1 MLLPQLHSGRRSPAT
16 LSHRVGAAR
25 GACLYSRF
33 GRCCTDPLQRCSVN
47 SAALS
52 STSAAAGVAA
62 MTQACACV
70 FRAAARATR
79 KARYGRASAGS
90 PSVSSFVC
98 TSTARTSAKGSG
110 QQSRAPVKLRRER
123 CSSPVERR
131 QAAARRCRRAQ
142 RGVCEPLMGWDDAPA
157 RMPPVGEV
165 VRPCES
171 DIRQAAPVPQR
182 RSTDLSRRRADLF
195 LILWRPPRGKQE
207 RRRGAG
213 SASACAPARKQRRS
227 GVRQAIARTRLDP
240 EREAAPPQQQQ
251 HHAASCS
258 AAAIWR
264 CPSRMRTAAPRRA
277 MLMRCSRAS
286 HVGDGLGEV
295 RRAPLPARRSSAS
308 APASRRVHAMGP
320 AGRDGSQSLSKS

>member
-1 MLLPQLHSGRRSPAT
+1 MLSCRSCT
-16 LSHRVGAAR
+16 LAVGAQRHSRTACSWALSG

-33 GRCCTDPLQRCSVN
+33 GRCCTDPLQRCRSVN

-98 TSTARTSAKGSG
+98 SSTARYKREGSG
-110 QQSRAPVKLRRER
+110 QQSRAHVKLRRGR
-123 CSSPVERR
+123 WSSPVERR

-142 RGVCEPLMGWDDAPA
+142 RGVCEPLMGWDDVPA

-240 EREAAPPQQQQ
+240 EREAAPRAP
-251 HHAASCS
+251 
-258 AAAIWR
+258 
-264 CPSRMRTAAPRRA
+264 APRRE
-277 MLMRCSRAS
+277 LPPHLLPISHENSRAS
-286 HVGDGLGEV
+286 AWPCL
-295 RRAPLPARRSSAS
+295 
-308 APASRRVHAMGP
+308 
-320 AGRDGSQSLSKS
+320 